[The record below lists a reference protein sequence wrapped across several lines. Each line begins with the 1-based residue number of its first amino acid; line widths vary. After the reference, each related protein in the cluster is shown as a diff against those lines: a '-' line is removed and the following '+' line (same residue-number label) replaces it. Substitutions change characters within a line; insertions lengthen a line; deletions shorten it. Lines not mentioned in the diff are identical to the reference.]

1 MFKSYFVTGTD
12 TGVGKT
18 VVACALLR
26 AFAVQGKSVIGMKPV
41 AAGCAD
47 DGYDD
52 VEQLIA
58 ASNIVAPRDLINPY
72 ALPLPVAPHIAAR
85 YAGVD
90 IDIDVIAKAYAQLEA
105 RSDIVIVEGVGG
117 FKVPLNSHQDSADMA
132 QQLALP
138 MILVVG
144 MRLGCLNHAL
154 LTAESIRAR
163 GLTLA
168 GWIANRIDAAMPVFE
183 QNVRALDERLR
194 CPRLVTLS
202 WQPDPRSLQA
212 ADELSLTL
220 LA

>member
-1 MFKSYFVTGTD
+1 MSKAYFVTGTD

-26 AFAVQGKSVIGMKPV
+26 AFAGQGKSVIGMKPV

-58 ASNIVAPRDLINPY
+58 ASNIEAPRGLINPY
-72 ALPLPVAPHIAAR
+72 ALPLPVAPHIAAQF
-85 YAGVD
+85 AGVD
-90 IDIDVIAKAYAQLEA
+90 IDIDIIARAYARLQA
-105 RSDIVIVEGVGG
+105 SSDIVIVEGVGG
-117 FKVPLNSHQDSADMA
+117 FKVPLNSHQDSADLA
-132 QQLALP
+132 QRLALP
-138 MILVVG
+138 VILVVG

-163 GLTLA
+163 GLVLA
-168 GWIANRIDAAMPVFE
+168 GWIANRIDAAMPMFE
-183 QNVRALDERLR
+183 QNVSALEERLR
-194 CPRLVTLS
+194 CPRLATLS
-202 WQPDPRSLQA
+202 WRPWSAQG
-212 ADELSLTL
+212 ADALSLTL